1 MLLKKGEKVHVIAR
15 RTFEGDLRRHF
26 VGQVQAA
33 TDTIAKIEG
42 YVFVFDTSSN
52 EYIRKPSLRVRI
64 IALVDSNNIVNII
77 PQSVNI
83 EELSYQT
90 SVDNRTVV
98 TDGKSFS
105 LDINEFSSMR

>member
-15 RTFEGDLRRHF
+15 RFFEGDLRRHF
-26 VGQVQAA
+26 VGEVKVA
-33 TDTIAKIEG
+33 TDTIARIEG
-42 YVFVFDTSSN
+42 YVFVFDTRKN
-52 EYIRKPSLRVRI
+52 EYIRKPAMRERI
-64 IALVDSNNIVNII
+64 VSLVDSNNIVNII

>member
-15 RTFEGDLRRHF
+15 RLFEGDLRRHF
-26 VGQVQAA
+26 VGEVKAA
-33 TDTIAKIEG
+33 TDTIARMEG
-42 YVFVFDTSSN
+42 YVFVFDTRKN
-52 EYIRKPSLRVRI
+52 EYIKKPSLRVRI
-64 IALVDSNNIVNII
+64 IALADSNNIVNVI
-77 PQSVNI
+77 PQSVSI

-90 SVDNRTVV
+90 SADNRTVV